1 MTSEAGDT
9 KMTNELD
16 EALVARAKAW
26 IADDA
31 EEATQAELSALLA
44 AGNVAELRDRLS
56 GPLEFGTAGLRGV
69 IGAGENRMNRS
80 VILRTSDGLARY
92 LLETVPDARTRGLVV
107 GYDGRRFSLEFAQ
120 DTASVFAAHGIPV
133 VLFQDVDPTPLVAF
147 TVRKTHAAAGVMVTA
162 SHNPPEY
169 NGYKVYWGDGAQ
181 IIPPHDTG
189 IAAKIAEA
197 GPARAI
203 VRAPESPL
211 ITPLDPALIEAY
223 LDSIKKLS
231 KSPNGRD
238 LLRIVYTPLHGV
250 GDKLTRRALAA
261 FGFTEVAS
269 VPEQQKPDG
278 TFPTVNFPNPEEK
291 GALDLAF
298 ALAAKT
304 DANLVLA
311 NDPDADRLAVALPWP
326 VSHQPPGGP
335 TRFRQ
340 LSGNEV
346 GVLLGEFLLRH
357 SAGDDRLVV
366 TTIVSSPMLGHMA
379 KVCGVRYGETL
390 TGFKWIAAE
399 AGAREQADGSRFLF
413 GYEEALGYCVGPAV
427 RDKDG
432 VSAAAVFAELTA
444 LAAAEGRT
452 LHDELERIARAYGLF
467 VSRQHNIT
475 RKGAEGAAAIGTLM
489 DRLRQNPPEQIG
501 GHAVTARRD
510 LKTGVR
516 VDTASGA
523 ETRLTLPSSNVLVF
537 EVGPSIRVIARPSGT
552 EPKVKFY
559 FDWREEVG
567 ADESFTAAETRA
579 NQHID
584 ALVAAF
590 VHDVATPALPPG

>member
-1 MTSEAGDT
+1 MTAGTGDT
-9 KMTNELD
+9 TMTNQLD
-16 EALVARAKAW
+16 EALVARARAW
-26 IADDA
+26 IDADAD
-31 EEATQAELSALLA
+31 EATKAELTALLT
-44 AGNVAELRDRLS
+44 AGDVAELRDRLA

-120 DTASVFAAHGIPV
+120 DTAAVFAAHGIPV
-133 VLFQDVDPTPLVAF
+133 VLFRDVDPTPLVAF
-147 TVRKTHAAAGVMVTA
+147 TVRKRNAAAGVMVTA

-181 IIPPHDTG
+181 IVPPHDTG

-197 GPARAI
+197 GPAKDIARATD
-203 VRAPESPL
+203 SPL
-211 ITPLDPALIEAY
+211 VTPLDPALIEAY
-223 LDSIKKLS
+223 LDSIKMLS
-231 KSPNGRD
+231 QSPKGRD
-238 LLRIVYTPLHGV
+238 LVRIVYTPLHGV
-250 GDKLTRRALAA
+250 GDKLTRRALAS
-261 FGFTEVAS
+261 FGFTDVVS
-269 VPEQQKPDG
+269 VPEQQRPDG

-298 ALAAKT
+298 ALAAQSG
-304 DANLVLA
+304 ANLVLA

-326 VSHQPPGGP
+326 VTHQAPGTP

-346 GVLLGEFLLRH
+346 GVLLGEHLLRT
-357 SAGDDRLVV
+357 SSGDDRLVV

-399 AGAREQADGSRFLF
+399 AGARERSDGSRFLF

-444 LAAAEGRT
+444 LAAVEGRT
-452 LHDELERIARAYGLF
+452 LHDELERIARTYGLF

-475 RKGAEGAAAIGTLM
+475 RKGAEGAAAIATLM
-489 DRLRQNPPEQIG
+489 DRLRSSPPSQIG
-501 GHAVTARRD
+501 GHTVTARRD
-510 LKTGVR
+510 LKTGTR
-516 VDTASGA
+516 TDTSTGA
-523 ETRLTLPSSNVLVF
+523 VTTLTLPASNVLVF

-567 ADESFTAAETRA
+567 AEESFVDAETRA
-579 NQHID
+579 NHHID

-590 VHDVATPALPPG
+590 VADVALPALPPG

>member
-1 MTSEAGDT
+1 
-9 KMTNELD
+9 MTNQLD
-16 EALVARAKAW
+16 GSLRAVVEAW
-26 IADDA
+26 IEADV
-31 EEATQAELSALLA
+31 EEETKAELRALLDQ
-44 AGNVAELRDRLS
+44 GDEAELRDRFA

-69 IGAGENRMNRS
+69 VGAGENRMNRA

-92 LLETVPDARTRGLVV
+92 LLETVPDARARGLVV
-107 GYDGRRFSLEFAQ
+107 GFDARRFSREFAQ
-120 DTASVFAAHGIPV
+120 DTAAVFAAHGIPV
-133 VLFQDVDPTPLVAF
+133 VLFADVDPTPLVAF
-147 TVRKTHAAAGVMVTA
+147 TVRKTNAAAGVMVTA

-197 GPARAI
+197 GPAKTIAR
-203 VRAPESPL
+203 VDGSSL
-211 ITPLDPALIEAY
+211 VTTLDEATVDAY
-223 LDSIKKLS
+223 LDSIKMLS
-231 KSPNGRD
+231 KSRLGRD
-238 LLRIVYTPLHGV
+238 RLRIVYTPLHGV
-250 GDKLTRRALAA
+250 GDKLTRRALAE
-261 FGFTEVAS
+261 FGFEDVTSVA
-269 VPEQQKPDG
+269 EQQRPDG
-278 TFPTVNFPNPEEK
+278 SFPTVNFPNPEEK

-304 DANLVLA
+304 DANLILA

-326 VSHQPPGGP
+326 ASRVATKGGP
-335 TRFRQ
+335 AFRQ

-346 GVLLGEFLLRH
+346 GVLLGEYLLRT
-357 SAGDDRLVV
+357 SEGADRLVV
-366 TTIVSSPMLGHMA
+366 TTIVSSPMLGHIA
-379 KVCGVRYGETL
+379 KQRGVRYGETL

-399 AGAREQADGSRFLF
+399 AGVRERTDGSRFVF

-452 LHDELERIARAYGLF
+452 LHDELERIAREYGLF

-475 RKGAEGAAAIGTLM
+475 RKGAEGAAAIATLM
-489 DRLRQNPPEQIG
+489 DRLRATPPTQIG
-501 GHAVTARRD
+501 GHAITARRD

-516 VDTASGA
+516 VDTITGE

-567 ADESFTAAETRA
+567 ASETFAEAETRA
-579 NQHID
+579 NQRID

-590 VHDVATPALPPG
+590 VSDVAAPALPPA